1 MANYYRITAYHPAED
16 LSVIADSNGKFE
28 KLWEFSAYMV
38 SKGFK
43 VIAVSREENFLEGD
57 MPKTGI
63 DTDKITIQAYAK
75 GKPYVDQE
83 KITVIRKTYSI
94 MINK

>member
-57 MPKTGI
+57 MPKTGT
-63 DTDKITIQAYAK
+63 DTDKITIQVYAK
-75 GKPYVDQE
+75 GKPNVTE
-83 KITVIRKTYSI
+83 NKIIVGDKAYFTK
-94 MINK
+94 

>member
-28 KLWEFSAYMV
+28 KLWELSACMV

-57 MPKTGI
+57 MPKIGI

-75 GKPYVDQE
+75 GKPNVNGSE
-83 KITVIRKTYSI
+83 TTVG
-94 MINK
+94 NKSYCAK

>member
-57 MPKTGI
+57 IPKIGI

-75 GKPYVDQE
+75 GKPNE
-83 KITVIRKTYSI
+83 NGSKTTVGDKSYRTK
-94 MINK
+94 

>member
-1 MANYYRITAYHPAED
+1 MGNYYRITAYHPTED

-57 MPKTGI
+57 MPKIGI
-63 DTDKITIQAYAK
+63 DTDKITIQVYAK
-75 GKPYVDQE
+75 GKPNVNGSE
-83 KITVIRKTYSI
+83 TTVG
-94 MINK
+94 NKAYCAN